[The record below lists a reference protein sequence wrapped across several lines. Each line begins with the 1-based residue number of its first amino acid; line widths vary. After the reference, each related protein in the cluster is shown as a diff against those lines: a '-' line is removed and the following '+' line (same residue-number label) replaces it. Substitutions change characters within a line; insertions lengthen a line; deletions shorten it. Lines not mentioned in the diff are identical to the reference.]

1 VGSGLLERKSA
12 WNLPQDGFS
21 AHGASLYR
29 MAVNTTGPHGD
40 RDSSA
45 GTVFARSVAKLYS
58 GHQNS
63 ATGNAEGGSL
73 GTGPQ
78 Y

>member
-1 VGSGLLERKSA
+1 VGCGLLERKSA

-21 AHGASLYR
+21 AHGTSLYR

-40 RDSSA
+40 SDSSV
-45 GTVFARSVAKLYS
+45 GTLFGRSVAKLYS

-63 ATGNAEGGSL
+63 ATGKAEGGSL
-73 GTGPQ
+73 GTGAQ